1 MESEISLCQNI
12 FKIYLE
18 VISVFRFIV
27 IHQLE
32 TLVINKV
39 IMLELIS

>member
-1 MESEISLCQNI
+1 MVS
-12 FKIYLE
+12 F
-18 VISVFRFIV
+18 SVFRFIV

-39 IMLELIS
+39 IILTFKCIVYAYLIKNPL